1 MIYKA
6 DYQQKIQD
14 LLNDKCTYKA
24 IRIDP
29 TQQLLRK
36 NNNLVNDIYKNKS
49 IDFKLKQYLT
59 CTAATAPR
67 LYGLPKI
74 HKEDTPLRPIS
85 SSLNVP
91 CFKLAKYVGQT
102 LKNIVSVNF
111 NVKNSFQLKEN
122 IKNITVDDEEMLI
135 SLDVVSL
142 FTNIPI
148 HLAINTIMKQ
158 WSSLEKHTT
167 ITKKQFLTILEF
179 CLRENNYFVYDGTF
193 YQQVYGMPMGN
204 PLSPTIAD
212 IVLDKIIDDSI
223 IELRNKD
230 ICTKYITKYVD
241 DIFAIVK
248 TKDVEEILKIFNR
261 QHTKVQFT
269 LEKEIYN
276 KIAFLDVEIHKSEN
290 KLKTNWY
297 TKSVASSRMINFNS
311 NHPWAQKKNT
321 AINFITKVYSLSDPE
336 FIEDNRAKIKKHSLQ
351 KRISQRSNRDTN
363 NNSDKENEMQ

>member
-1 MIYKA
+1 MHGSYSTKT
-6 DYQQKIQD
+6 
-14 LLNDKCTYKA
+14 LWLNQN
-24 IRIDP
+24 P
-29 TQQLLRK
+29 
-36 NNNLVNDIYKNKS
+36 
-49 IDFKLKQYLT
+49 
-59 CTAATAPR
+59 
-67 LYGLPKI
+67 
-74 HKEDTPLRPIS
+74 PLRPIS
-85 SSLNVP
+85 SPMNV

-102 LKNIVSVNF
+102 LKNIVSENF

-122 IKNITVDDEEMLI
+122 IKNITVDDDEMLI

-148 HLAINTIMKQ
+148 QLAINTIMKQ

-193 YQQVYGMPMGN
+193 YQQVFGMPMGN

-223 IELRNKD
+223 IEIRNKD
-230 ICTKYITKYVD
+230 ICIKYITKYLD

-269 LEKEIYN
+269 LEKEIDN
-276 KIAFLDVEIHKSEN
+276 KIAFLDIEIHE
-290 KLKTNWY
+290 
-297 TKSVASSRMINFNS
+297 
-311 NHPWAQKKNT
+311 
-321 AINFITKVYSLSDPE
+321 
-336 FIEDNRAKIKKHSLQ
+336 
-351 KRISQRSNRDTN
+351 
-363 NNSDKENEMQ
+363 